1 MFSKDILQLIVNVVF
16 FHVLNPRQYI
26 DIYRPQV
33 ELLEK
38 IISGTCTRKNERKV
52 RWDYFVRSF
61 Q

>member
-26 DIYRPQV
+26 DIYIPQV

-38 IISGTCTRKNERKV
+38 IIPGTCTRKNERKV
-52 RWDYFVRSF
+52 SWDYFVRSF